1 MSKII
6 SCIII
11 MILMIIIGIISYI
24 LTVEILKKQ
33 VLSITL
39 NDLGLKEQSTL
50 NIYYNINYFKQLIYI
65 IGINA
70 LFIYLV
76 YSLVLIT
83 KAKFLI
89 SGTLII
95 YFILC
100 PIFTVWDIR
109 NQMFN
114 VSMNIFDLSLS
125 TFIIGEMF
133 KLDRDIFKHMTI
145 TILMIIMITTLLLI
159 LGKKKLFRMVNRS

>member
-1 MSKII
+1 
-6 SCIII
+6 

-65 IGINA
+65 MGINA

-76 YSLVLIT
+76 YS
-83 KAKFLI
+83 
-89 SGTLII
+89 LII

-114 VSMNIFDLSLS
+114 VSMNIFDLSSS

>member
-50 NIYYNINYFKQLIYI
+50 NIYYNINYFKQL
-65 IGINA
+65 
-70 LFIYLV
+70 V

-114 VSMNIFDLSLS
+114 VSMNIFDLSSS

>member
-1 MSKII
+1 
-6 SCIII
+6 

-39 NDLGLKEQSTL
+39 NDLGLKEKSTL

-109 NQMFN
+109 
-114 VSMNIFDLSLS
+114 
-125 TFIIGEMF
+125 
-133 KLDRDIFKHMTI
+133 DIFKHMTI

>member
-1 MSKII
+1 
-6 SCIII
+6 

-39 NDLGLKEQSTL
+39 NDLGLKEKSTL

-114 VSMNIFDLSLS
+114 VSMNIFDLSSS

-145 TILMIIMITTLLLI
+145 IILMIIMITTLLLI

>member
-1 MSKII
+1 
-6 SCIII
+6 

-65 IGINA
+65 MGINA

-89 SGTLII
+89 S
-95 YFILC
+95 
-100 PIFTVWDIR
+100 
-109 NQMFN
+109 
-114 VSMNIFDLSLS
+114 
-125 TFIIGEMF
+125 
-133 KLDRDIFKHMTI
+133 
-145 TILMIIMITTLLLI
+145 
-159 LGKKKLFRMVNRS
+159 